1 MSGMTLTSIAGV
13 PRHDGAKTVALV
25 PLSPRVGTCYSQC
38 SRLARELTTA
48 GVVPAFLPTHELPVV
63 PAGMDNVPGFSYPR
77 GLIHLIDTVVSA
89 DAVILGAPVQK
100 NAVSGWARNLV
111 EIIRVGLAEKPVL
124 PIVAAGSVRAH
135 LAGNAFRSDLHGNF
149 DAVASP
155 AVVVS
160 PDVSVD
166 EIRTRINASVTELL
180 ARIGVESELAERV
193 S

>member
-1 MSGMTLTSIAGV
+1 MTLTSIAGV
-13 PRHDGAKTVALV
+13 PRLTDAKIVALV
-25 PLSPRVGTCYSQC
+25 PLSPRVGTCYSEC
-38 SRLARELTTA
+38 SRIARELTAA
-48 GVVPAFLPTHELPVV
+48 GVLPAFVPTHELPIV

-77 GLIHLIDTVVSA
+77 ELIHLIDTVASA

-100 NAVSGWARNLV
+100 NAVSGWARNIV

-124 PIVAAGSVRAH
+124 PIIAAGSVRAH
-135 LAGNAFRSDLHGNF
+135 LAGNDFRSDLHGNF
-149 DAVASP
+149 NAVALP

-166 EIRTRINASVTELL
+166 VIRTRINTSVADLL
-180 ARIGVESELAERV
+180 ARIGIESELVERV